1 MNRRPVTILGQTCYA
16 RLQDVPVHV
25 DIVNVF
31 QALEAWAG
39 GTVSVSTPSGV
50 TSVRSGLQ
58 CQGGDTPAPLAPR
71 APGPPRTPP
80 PASLPAH
87 PDTVP

>member
-1 MNRRPVTILGQTCYA
+1 MVPLNRRRVTILGQTCYA

-31 QALEAWAG
+31 RALEAWAG
-39 GTVSVSTPSGV
+39 CTVSVSTPSGV

-58 CQGGDTPAPLAPR
+58 CQGGDTPAPR
-71 APGPPRTPP
+71 APGRPPTPP